1 MFVFVPKFKTYDD
14 AVSALEVANWLY
26 TEADREYQEYVSVFS
41 DVKDPHAKFLR
52 KQVKAAY
59 RERERVLS
67 GIRQSGFS
75 QLATN
80 HLLGGY

>member
-1 MFVFVPKFKTYDD
+1 MFVFVPKFKTYED
-14 AVSALEVANWLY
+14 AQSALEVANWLY
-26 TEADREYQEYVSVFS
+26 TEADREYQEYVNFCN
-41 DVKDPHAKFLR
+41 DPKDPHAKFLR
-52 KQVKAAY
+52 KQAKAAY

-80 HLLGGY
+80 YLLGAS